1 MIATTDSIESLAF
14 FLQQAPGVGAA
25 GLRNIFRKLAHEEF
39 EPRNLLSLE
48 DWKLQA
54 KLDLKPE
61 SIAALRSPADQACE
75 TWQNLERNGV
85 AVLVRGFE
93 GYPKRLND
101 VLGDSAPP
109 IIYVAGNRELLDKP
123 SAGFCGSRL
132 ASAQGIEIARQ
143 TARLLARESINVVSG
158 YAKGVD
164 IATHSGALEEVGG
177 TTTIILAEGIL
188 HFRLKQKEL
197 PWLGDDPMSRI
208 VVVSEF
214 PPRLPWKA
222 HNAMTR
228 NRTICALSEA
238 LVVIESGMEGGTFD
252 AGNAAL
258 NLSIPLFC
266 VKYAQPLESA
276 SGNVYF
282 LEHGAIP
289 LQRSPDGQPNTTK
302 LVATIKAR
310 ATHQK
315 PQSNPQHEF
324 AF

>member
-1 MIATTDSIESLAF
+1 MNATTDSIESLAF

-25 GLRNIFRKLAHEEF
+25 GLRSVFRKLAHEDLDL
-39 EPRNLLSLE
+39 RNLLSLD

-54 KLDLKPE
+54 KLDLKPQ
-61 SIAALRSPADQACE
+61 SISALRSPADEALE
-75 TWQNLERNGV
+75 MWNKLERNGV
-85 AVLVRGFE
+85 TVLVRGFDR
-93 GYPKRLND
+93 YPQRLND
-101 VLGDSAPP
+101 VLGDNAPQ
-109 IIYVAGNRELLDKP
+109 IIYVAGNRAILDEP

-143 TARLLARESINVVSG
+143 SARLLAGEAINVVSG

-164 IATHSGALEEVGG
+164 IATHSGALEAGG
-177 TTTIILAEGIL
+177 TTTIVLAEGIL
-188 HFRLKQKEL
+188 HFRLKEKEL

-228 NRTICALSEA
+228 NRTICALSDA

-266 VKYAQPLESA
+266 VKYAQPLDSA
-276 SGNVYF
+276 SGNAYF

-289 LQRSPDGQPNTTK
+289 LQRSPDGQPNVTR
-302 LVATIKAR
+302 LISRIRNRNAR
-310 ATHQK
+310 EKTQSQ
-315 PQSNPQHEF
+315 PQPGF

>member
-1 MIATTDSIESLAF
+1 MSTTADSIETIAF
-14 FLQQAPGVGAA
+14 FLQQAPGVGTV
-25 GLRNIFRKLAHEEF
+25 GLRNVFRRLSHEDLD
-39 EPRNLLSLE
+39 PRDLLSLA
-48 DWKLQA
+48 DWKIQA

-61 SIAALRSPADQACE
+61 SIAALRSPSDHSLE
-75 TWQNLERNGV
+75 IWNDLERNGV
-85 AVLVRGFE
+85 MVLVRGFC

-109 IIYVAGNRELLDKP
+109 ILYVAGNRELLDKP

-132 ASAQGIEIARQ
+132 ASSQGIGIARQ
-143 TARLLARESINVVSG
+143 TACLLAQESIDVVSG

-164 IATHSGALEEVGG
+164 IATHSSALEAGG

-188 HFRLKQKEL
+188 HFRLKEKEL

-208 VVVSEF
+208 LVVSEF

-228 NRTICALSEA
+228 NRTICALSDA

-258 NLSIPLFC
+258 NLGVLLFC

-276 SGNVYF
+276 SGNAYF

-289 LQRSPDGQPNTTK
+289 LQRSPDGHPN
-302 LVATIKAR
+302 VATLITTIRNKSAR
-310 ATHQK
+310 HKSHA
-315 PQSNPQHEF
+315 NPQHEF